1 MSIPNVMLQSAVLSI
16 VSNILAQI
24 IDAYQKNIPFSLNI
38 TPVLQFV
45 TYSILNT
52 PLNCYWQDYL
62 EASFPSN
69 VTTDVEVQNKTDE
82 KAKALQ
88 RKKVFSVKNT
98 LIKFALDQT
107 LGAAVNIP
115 LFIGIIGMIKGQGV
129 DTIVHNVKADTL
141 DIYRSGM
148 KLWPAVSLISFTAI
162 PANRRVIFGSLA
174 GVAWNI
180 YLSLRAN
187 R

>member
-1 MSIPNVMLQSAVLSI
+1 MSIFNTVLQSATLSI
-16 VSNILAQI
+16 ISNILAQV
-24 IDAYQKNIPFSLNI
+24 IDAYRKNIPLSLNI
-38 TPVLQFV
+38 NPILQFV

-52 PLNCYWQDYL
+52 PLNCYWQDFI
-62 EASFPSN
+62 ESAFPSN
-69 VTTDVEVQNKTDE
+69 VTTDVEVPNKTDE

-88 RKKVFSVKNT
+88 RKQVFSVKNT

-115 LFIGIIGMIKGQGV
+115 LFIGIIGMTKGQSL
-129 DTIVHNVKADTL
+129 DTITNSVKADFV
-141 DIYRSGM
+141 DIYLSGM
-148 KLWPAVSLISFTAI
+148 KLWPAVSLISFTVL

-180 YLSLRAN
+180 YLSLRSS

>member
-1 MSIPNVMLQSAVLSI
+1 MSIFNTVLQSAALSI
-16 VSNILAQI
+16 VSNILAQVI
-24 IDAYQKNIPFSLNI
+24 GAYQKNIPLSLNI
-38 TPVLQFV
+38 TPILQFV

-52 PLNCYWQDYL
+52 PLNCLWQDFI

-69 VTTDVEVQNKTDE
+69 VATDVEVPNKTDE

-115 LFIGIIGMIKGQGV
+115 LFIVIIGVVKGRSMN
-129 DTIVHNVKADTL
+129 TITNNVKA
-141 DIYRSGM
+141 
-148 KLWPAVSLISFTAI
+148 VSLM
-162 PANRRVIFGSLA
+162 
-174 GVAWNI
+174 VAM
-180 YLSLRAN
+180 
-187 R
+187 

>member
-1 MSIPNVMLQSAVLSI
+1 MSIFNTVLQSAALSI
-16 VSNILAQI
+16 VSNILAQV
-24 IDAYQKNIPFSLNI
+24 IDAYQKNIPLSLNI
-38 TPVLQFV
+38 TPILQFV

-52 PLNCYWQDYL
+52 PLNCLWQDFI

-69 VTTDVEVQNKTDE
+69 VATDVEVPNKTDE

-115 LFIGIIGMIKGQGV
+115 LFIVIIGVVKGQSMN
-129 DTIVHNVKADTL
+129 TITNNVKA
-141 DIYRSGM
+141 
-148 KLWPAVSLISFTAI
+148 VSLM
-162 PANRRVIFGSLA
+162 
-174 GVAWNI
+174 VAM
-180 YLSLRAN
+180 
-187 R
+187 